1 MLFGEGAE
9 HNTGGPSGVSE
20 RRWRFI
26 SSDTLSRS
34 RRRVAFSNAAEREH
48 ASQPS
53 LSQQIHKLEEELN
66 QQLFDRLPRQRKPTE
81 RSSESCLDFS
91 RIVLCAEQSNMIE
104 MKILRRIKIIYG

>member
-1 MLFGEGAE
+1 MEIHQLRYFVTVAEEG
-9 HNTGGPSGVSE
+9 S
-20 RRWRFI
+20 
-26 SSDTLSRS
+26 
-34 RRRVAFSNAAEREH
+34 FSYAAEREH
-48 ASQPS
+48 VSQPS

-104 MKILRRIKIIYG
+104 MKILRRIQILSGFGRQRCGFWQE